1 LLEELGPIESLDRV
15 TRLQGSY
22 PGVMVRFAVAA
33 ALIAVIVAFAATI
46 DHRHKRQVE
55 FAAQEAAWFCAH
67 GRQSSCSD
75 FDEAAYERRWED
87 RERVYRIAFFTLSA
101 FALVGGLVGP
111 GDQLVRNVVRRRKR
125 R

>member
-1 LLEELGPIESLDRV
+1 
-15 TRLQGSY
+15 
-22 PGVMVRFAVAA
+22 MVRFAVAA
-33 ALIAVIVAFAATI
+33 ALIAVIVALAATI

-67 GRQSSCSD
+67 GKPSSCSD

-101 FALVGGLVGP
+101 VALGFFVTAVW
-111 GDQLVRNVVRRRKR
+111 KR
-125 R
+125 RDLETGGRQV